1 MITSRACI
9 FRVPRSWPSSETQF
23 SDTGVNV
30 PNSVIPSP
38 PATPKKKYSDSVNL
52 LYVPP
57 PPFIAGSRRHSP
69 RTHAESSMITPAFYV
84 LHLQH
89 LSRLP
94 SSVWDFVVTR
104 WKWHQMLGAYTRAS
118 CPFLWWEWIPLP
130 PAGSHPPPAP
140 TGVWQSRQ
148 IGPILIAQS
157 ACSHRFHL
165 QPKWIF
171 SDFPRPNYGL
181 AVWDFWQRFT
191 ESWRSAFGILRF
203 AVADGIVAWFHCTLF
218 PGEWYIR
225 SEVVRK
231 LSLPCRLDR
240 SAVAIA
246 TLPYSQSQSTFSG

>member
-1 MITSRACI
+1 MDKSPSGHLPNVLDNPTCFHELQDVIPENVFRRCLVGPIIFKIVEVHRYADFTHAPTTANGKLSRSFANSHPGLLYAGASEILNFPSVMITSRACI

-94 SSVWDFVVTR
+94 SSIWDFVVTR

-118 CPFLWWEWIPLP
+118 CPFL
-130 PAGSHPPPAP
+130 
-140 TGVWQSRQ
+140 
-148 IGPILIAQS
+148 
-157 ACSHRFHL
+157 
-165 QPKWIF
+165 
-171 SDFPRPNYGL
+171 
-181 AVWDFWQRFT
+181 
-191 ESWRSAFGILRF
+191 
-203 AVADGIVAWFHCTLF
+203 
-218 PGEWYIR
+218 
-225 SEVVRK
+225 
-231 LSLPCRLDR
+231 
-240 SAVAIA
+240 
-246 TLPYSQSQSTFSG
+246 